1 MPLPF
6 NIESVAKQVGVKSAV
21 NASLWCCLVIS
32 LPLFFLSSQTVGL
45 KSIAFFFVALL
56 PLFAFI
62 FSYIYF
68 LFKNP
73 NYLRSEGYHLRAD
86 ALRLFGDRDNPLRAT
101 ADNAISVI
109 TNPQLPVPTV
119 SQPNN
124 SRQISSP
131 DTSNE

>member
-1 MPLPF
+1 MTLPF

-21 NASLWCCLVIS
+21 NASLWSCLVIS
-32 LPLFFLSSQTVGL
+32 LPLFLLSNQSVGS
-45 KSIAFFFVALL
+45 KSIAFFLVALL
-56 PLFAFI
+56 PLLAFI

-73 NYLRSEGYHLRAD
+73 NYLRSEGYHIRAD
-86 ALRLFGDRDNPLRAT
+86 ALRLFGDRDNPLKAT
-101 ADNAISVI
+101 ADNAVSVI

-124 SRQISSP
+124 SKQISSP